1 MFHPL
6 KSYMHLSKALM
17 ANYSFNLMLIIQLI
31 LPIRDPKLLNFV
43 YVQYFIC
50 QSLLISLNFIFLFV
64 LLFIIFLILLFIS
77 IQLLFIYH
85 SFLQSKLNHLNQLL
99 LHIPI
104 YQMTAKEFRW
114 NLFCSF
120 NLLFISIQVILFYLY
135 L

>member
-1 MFHPL
+1 
-6 KSYMHLSKALM
+6 MHLSKALM

-50 QSLLISLNFIFLFV
+50 QFLLISLNFIFLFV
-64 LLFIIFLILLFIS
+64 LLFIIFLILLFNS

>member
-1 MFHPL
+1 
-6 KSYMHLSKALM
+6 MHLSKALM
-17 ANYSFNLMLIIQLI
+17 ANHLFNLMLIIQLI
-31 LPIRDPKLLNFV
+31 LLIRDPKQLNFV

-104 YQMTAKEFRW
+104 YQMTAKEFMW
-114 NLFCSF
+114 SLFCSF